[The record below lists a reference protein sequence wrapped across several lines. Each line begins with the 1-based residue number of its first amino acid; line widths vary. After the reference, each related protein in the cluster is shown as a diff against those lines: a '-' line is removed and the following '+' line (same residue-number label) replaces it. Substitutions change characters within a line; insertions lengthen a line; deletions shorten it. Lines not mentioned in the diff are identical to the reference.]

1 MSGLFN
7 NIGVSQNQIQM
18 HKTAILTL
26 LLVIAFISCKR
37 SDKEIDTVEI
47 AKKYYDALDNSD
59 ASAMAVLLTDS
70 LVTKETAYDYE
81 QTFSRS
87 EYLEWVKWDSVFDPT
102 YEILQIDQKDEYIKA
117 KISKID
123 KRISFLHEEPIV
135 TNQLIRFDQDKIV
148 SVETTEYVVFNDTTF
163 VKNRESLLSWIDEN
177 HPELNGFIYNQTA
190 PGGRQYLKAIEL
202 YTNQQ

>member
-1 MSGLFN
+1 
-7 NIGVSQNQIQM
+7 
-18 HKTAILTL
+18 
-26 LLVIAFISCKR
+26 
-37 SDKEIDTVEI
+37 
-47 AKKYYDALDNSD
+47 
-59 ASAMAVLLTDS
+59 MADLLTDS

-87 EYLEWVKWDSVFDPT
+87 EYLEWIKWDSVFDPN

-117 KISKID
+117 TISKID
-123 KRISFLHEEPIV
+123 KRISFLHEQPIV
-135 TNQLIRFDQDKIV
+135 TKQLIRFDQDKIV
-148 SVETTEYVVFNDTTF
+148 SVETTEYVVFNDAAF

-202 YTNQQ
+202 YTNQ

>member
-7 NIGVSQNQIQM
+7 NIGVSQKQIQM

-26 LLVIAFISCKR
+26 LIVIAFISCKR

-59 ASAMAVLLTDS
+59 ASAMADLLTDS

-87 EYLEWVKWDSVFDPT
+87 EYLEWVKWDSVFDPN

-117 KISKID
+117 TISKID
-123 KRISFLHEEPIV
+123 KRISFLHEQPIV
-135 TNQLIRFDQDKIV
+135 TKQLIRFDQDKIV
-148 SVETTEYVVFNDTTF
+148 SVETTEYVVFNDATF
-163 VKNRESLLSWIDEN
+163 VKNRESLLSWIDEH

-202 YTNQQ
+202 YTNQ